1 MKRRLYREL
10 WGARFKKMLDL
21 EKKSIVDYEKMLKE
35 CRTHHK
41 EHSVIPLLERLIR
54 DENKH
59 AQLVEELIQILDR
72 QPA

>member
-1 MKRRLYREL
+1 MKRNFYSEI

-21 EKKSIVDYEKMLKE
+21 EKKSIVDYEKLLKE
-35 CRTHHK
+35 SQSHHK

-59 AQLVEELIQILDR
+59 VQLVQELIQILER